1 MKSTDTIYDL
11 KLLYE
16 EEEGIVPN
24 HQTYFCGPVAIESD
38 KILVSDLLEYNNT
51 FDVKLQKAATL
62 KTDKD
67 VTVLYGPT
75 RNDFQKLYLST
86 GGSKKIEFK
95 KGKFGIVTSTRTIG
109 EENVYTVQRYK
120 LPSDKEQNV
129 VLKSEG
135 GDTVAFLVTS
145 TGEELRLKPEVME
158 YKIGKTPLERVNEV
172 IKAVN
177 CIVEWGKQRLSTE
190 QQNNLF
196 LF

>member
-38 KILVSDLLEYNNT
+38 KILVFDLLEYNNT

-75 RNDFQKLYLST
+75 RNDFQKLYLSS
-86 GGSKKIEFK
+86 GGSKKVEFK

-109 EENVYTVQRYK
+109 EERVYTVQRYK
-120 LPSDKEQNV
+120 LPSDKEQNAEMQKAADIS
-129 VLKSEG
+129 VL
-135 GDTVAFLVTS
+135 FFQLVLIF
-145 TGEELRLKPEVME
+145 GPFW
-158 YKIGKTPLERVNEV
+158 IIFGPFWQFRV
-172 IKAVN
+172 IFGPIWAML
-177 CIVEWGKQRLSTE
+177 GHFFSY
-190 QQNNLF
+190 F
-196 LF
+196 G